1 VAYREAVEAIGDE
14 VPAAR
19 TAADEMVRKMTRFG
33 RRWRELEAEASRSL
47 PAQLH
52 ERLLLVGR
60 KLESTH
66 DPLTRVELT
75 RAAEALKAQVAYLDE
90 IANGRERAVAR
101 LTHQVATLERLRLA
115 ALRHRSADVA
125 RMGAELA
132 PVVEELAQVG
142 GDFDIA
148 AEALAEATVAGALQ
162 APSRSIS

>member
-1 VAYREAVEAIGDE
+1 
-14 VPAAR
+14 
-19 TAADEMVRKMTRFG
+19 MVRKMTRFG
-33 RRWRELEAEASRSL
+33 RHWRELEAEASRSL

-52 ERLLLVGR
+52 DRLQLVGR
-60 KLESTH
+60 KLEATH
-66 DPLTRVELT
+66 DPLTRLELG
-75 RAAEALKAQVAYLDE
+75 RAAEALRAQVSYLDE

-115 ALRHRSADVA
+115 ALRHRSADA
-125 RMGAELA
+125 SRLGAELQ

-162 APSRSIS
+162 APSRPIS